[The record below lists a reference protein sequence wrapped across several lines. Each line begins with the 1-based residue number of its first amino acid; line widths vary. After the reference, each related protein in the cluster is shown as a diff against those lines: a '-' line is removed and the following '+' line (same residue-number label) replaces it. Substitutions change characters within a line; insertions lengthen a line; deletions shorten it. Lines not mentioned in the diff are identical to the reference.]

1 MKQSNLSPYDTSYFS
16 RSLRQNI
23 RTRKLCMA
31 LKFKNPASFII
42 SGRSG
47 VEKTKWILCLVDN
60 IDKICP
66 GINQIFIVMKSGR
79 VFLMNILIKLDF
91 VKVPLFLT
99 ILKSRSG

>member
-1 MKQSNLSPYDTSYFS
+1 
-16 RSLRQNI
+16 
-23 RTRKLCMA
+23 MA

-42 SGRSG
+42 SGPSG

-66 GINQIFIVMKSGR
+66 GINQVFIVMNSGR

-91 VKVPLFLT
+91 VKVPLFST